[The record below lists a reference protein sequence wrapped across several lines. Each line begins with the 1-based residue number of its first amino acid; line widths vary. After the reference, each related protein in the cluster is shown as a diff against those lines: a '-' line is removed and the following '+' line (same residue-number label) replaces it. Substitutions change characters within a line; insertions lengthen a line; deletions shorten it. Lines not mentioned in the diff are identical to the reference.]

1 MQGTLY
7 SWAKETEP
15 AQAASINTLVHGV
28 AEGATADALRFFDMD
43 KSYILR
49 ILRCV
54 AFECSCSACMQSNK
68 M

>member
-1 MQGTLY
+1 
-7 SWAKETEP
+7 
-15 AQAASINTLVHGV
+15 V

-49 ILRCV
+49 ILRCG